1 MKTRFLVKCIK
12 GYVNAEWKN
21 GKSFPE
27 SFWFTD
33 KPEKTF
39 SMNRGYT
46 LQALCDNNGLDC
58 EMIEIK

>member
-21 GKSFPE
+21 GKSLPE

-39 SMNRGYT
+39 SMNRCYT